1 MIEKENTTSGA
12 DSKPAASPKG
22 KQFFTQLNSDS
33 SGEEEKAEGT
43 KQEER
48 FAEALCEEFKFD
60 RQWTLW
66 EHYDNTNID
75 DYLNSMMK
83 VCWFND
89 LMSFS
94 ISWNSIPHK
103 DLKNLFYNAENQKVK
118 YMMINNKETRI
129 NGLSLFL
136 NEVHP
141 SYEDE
146 VNKQGGEFRMDFK
159 SQLVFLQSLWEKLV
173 FNVVTGE
180 FNNADMISG
189 VRLLDKSAAGRENFF
204 RIEIW
209 TKFSDSQQHILQEM
223 QKHLEDEYI
232 QRMVDDETTYNT
244 KNKDG
249 ALSEWI
255 KF

>member
-1 MIEKENTTSGA
+1 MG
-12 DSKPAASPKG
+12 
-22 KQFFTQLNSDS
+22 FL
-33 SGEEEKAEGT
+33 EEKAEEA

-48 FAEALCEEFKFD
+48 FNEALCEEFKFKN
-60 RQWTLW
+60 QWTLW
-66 EHYDNTNID
+66 EHYDNASND
-75 DYLNSMMK
+75 DYLSSMMK

-103 DLKNLFYNAENQKVK
+103 NLNNLFYNHDKGMVK
-118 YMMINNKETRI
+118 YVTVNGSPTRV

-159 SQLVFLQSLWEKLV
+159 SHLGFLQTLWEKLV

-180 FNNADMISG
+180 FINADMLAGI
-189 VRLLDKSAAGRENFF
+189 RLLDKSASGRENFF

-209 TKFSDSQQHILQEM
+209 TKFSDGAQQMLEEM
-223 QKHLEDEYI
+223 QQHLEDEYI
-232 QRMVDDETTYNT
+232 QMMVDDGTTFNT
-244 KNKDG
+244 KKQDSNASLRD
-249 ALSEWI
+249 WI

>member
-1 MIEKENTTSGA
+1 
-12 DSKPAASPKG
+12 
-22 KQFFTQLNSDS
+22 
-33 SGEEEKAEGT
+33 
-43 KQEER
+43 
-48 FAEALCEEFKFD
+48 
-60 RQWTLW
+60 
-66 EHYDNTNID
+66 
-75 DYLNSMMK
+75 MK

-103 DLKNLFYNAENQKVK
+103 NLKNLFYNAENQKVK

-159 SQLVFLQSLWEKLV
+159 SQLVFLQTLWEKLV

-180 FNNADMISG
+180 FNNADLLAG

-209 TKFSDSQQHILQEM
+209 TKFSDSQPQILQEM
-223 QKHLEDEYI
+223 QKHLED
-232 QRMVDDETTYNT
+232 
-244 KNKDG
+244 
-249 ALSEWI
+249 
-255 KF
+255 